1 MKSSSGYFSSE
12 KEEYESES
20 YEDDENTNSDKNLYL
35 IANAKKIN
43 DKNKKENINKEYYR
57 VNRLDKIKFM
67 IFDFEQEMVIEKGD
81 PKENK
86 SEIENILINYKLKKS
101 IFTDKD
107 GNNPSI
113 KIEKLLSKYL
123 NNDKQNDKIIKDK
136 SIKQNQKSQKLQKKI
151 N

>member
-1 MKSSSGYFSSE
+1 
-12 KEEYESES
+12 
-20 YEDDENTNSDKNLYL
+20 
-35 IANAKKIN
+35 
-43 DKNKKENINKEYYR
+43 
-57 VNRLDKIKFM
+57 M
-67 IFDFEQEMVIEKGD
+67 IFDFEQEMVIEKGN

-123 NNDKQNDKIIKDK
+123 NNDKQNDKIIRIN
-136 SIKQNQKSQKLQKKI
+136 SIKQNQNTQKLQKKKI
-151 N
+151 